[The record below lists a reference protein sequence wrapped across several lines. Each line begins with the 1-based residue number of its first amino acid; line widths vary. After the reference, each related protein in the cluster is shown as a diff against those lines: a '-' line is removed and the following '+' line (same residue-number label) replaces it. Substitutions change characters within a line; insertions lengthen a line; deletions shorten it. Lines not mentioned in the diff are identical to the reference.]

1 MRYSG
6 TNADSIG
13 VPKNFDKTKGV
24 GGLTKLTGLF
34 ICKVIDITDDRYEG
48 FMNVEI
54 IGQGYQGETV
64 SVEERKKYA
73 RVRRAMPYGGQ
84 YQFEGYTSSY
94 GMSTHPPAPGSEVL
108 VAFANNSSVGIVIG
122 VLPDVTRN
130 ASVPTAPGAFVDS
143 EDNTVGPTYDPSV
156 QREQKGSNKRPRA
169 RQEGIARESSEYKD
183 QVNKSDGVT
192 GQGHESV
199 ATQGIGLDSIRG
211 LSSSSQRRESP
222 TQVFGFNTPG
232 GHQFVM
238 DDGTK
243 SKSETCLAPD
253 ANRKEGLS
261 NLVRWRSA
269 GGAQILMHDGAG
281 IVYVVNHNGSS
292 WIQMDATG
300 KVDIYSADSISMHTQ
315 TDFNLYCEGSFN
327 LDADT
332 INLKARGSGGTTIES
347 ATGEFNLHANKDIK
361 LTSDLNGHIKTAGFI
376 RQTSAI
382 IDLNG
387 PEATAATKTVANNIA
402 VNTTVKE
409 SINGR
414 VPEAEPW
421 GGHQDQVEDA
431 KTLPQ
436 VASATTEFIAQD
448 IDMTKINKGPKETAG
463 TATTTPV
470 QNPRALGRMGPT

>member
-1 MRYSG
+1 
-6 TNADSIG
+6 
-13 VPKNFDKTKGV
+13 
-24 GGLTKLTGLF
+24 
-34 ICKVIDITDDRYEG
+34 
-48 FMNVEI
+48 
-54 IGQGYQGETV
+54 
-64 SVEERKKYA
+64 
-73 RVRRAMPYGGQ
+73 
-84 YQFEGYTSSY
+84 
-94 GMSTHPPAPGSEVL
+94 
-108 VAFANNSSVGIVIG
+108 
-122 VLPDVTRN
+122 
-130 ASVPTAPGAFVDS
+130 
-143 EDNTVGPTYDPSV
+143 
-156 QREQKGSNKRPRA
+156 
-169 RQEGIARESSEYKD
+169 
-183 QVNKSDGVT
+183 
-192 GQGHESV
+192 
-199 ATQGIGLDSIRG
+199 
-211 LSSSSQRRESP
+211 
-222 TQVFGFNTPG
+222 
-232 GHQFVM
+232 
-238 DDGTK
+238 
-243 SKSETCLAPD
+243 
-253 ANRKEGLS
+253 
-261 NLVRWRSA
+261 
-269 GGAQILMHDGAG
+269 
-281 IVYVVNHNGSS
+281 
-292 WIQMDATG
+292 
-300 KVDIYSADSISMHTQ
+300 MHTQ

-327 LDADT
+327 LDADS

-436 VASATTEFIAQD
+436 VASATTEFISQD

>member
-1 MRYSG
+1 
-6 TNADSIG
+6 
-13 VPKNFDKTKGV
+13 
-24 GGLTKLTGLF
+24 
-34 ICKVIDITDDRYEG
+34 
-48 FMNVEI
+48 
-54 IGQGYQGETV
+54 
-64 SVEERKKYA
+64 
-73 RVRRAMPYGGQ
+73 
-84 YQFEGYTSSY
+84 
-94 GMSTHPPAPGSEVL
+94 
-108 VAFANNSSVGIVIG
+108 
-122 VLPDVTRN
+122 
-130 ASVPTAPGAFVDS
+130 
-143 EDNTVGPTYDPSV
+143 
-156 QREQKGSNKRPRA
+156 
-169 RQEGIARESSEYKD
+169 
-183 QVNKSDGVT
+183 
-192 GQGHESV
+192 
-199 ATQGIGLDSIRG
+199 
-211 LSSSSQRRESP
+211 
-222 TQVFGFNTPG
+222 
-232 GHQFVM
+232 M

-243 SKSETCLAPD
+243 AKSDTVLAPD

-327 LDADT
+327 LDADS

-431 KTLPQ
+431 KTF
-436 VASATTEFIAQD
+436 FI
-448 IDMTKINKGPKETAG
+448 I
-463 TATTTPV
+463 
-470 QNPRALGRMGPT
+470 